1 MISRRKL
8 FIYAILSLILI
19 LGMLFVYNCRIR
31 IGRIISPF
39 LLAIIISYLVHPLV
53 EKLEE
58 KKISRAKGIVLVYLG
73 ILLTVAVVIIFI
85 IPELIDNTK
94 QLINALPE
102 IITKYQD
109 LLSGILAS
117 VRRSRLPDEIKET
130 MFKEIDAG
138 TAMAQDYIISY
149 LKKVISGFVGTL
161 TLMFNMLLAMV
172 IAYYFIKDSIFFK
185 STILSLI
192 SKNRRKGISLAGREI
207 HYVLTSFIQG
217 QLLTAL
223 IVGFMEVVGLILL
236 KVKYPL
242 VLGLISG
249 IANVIPYFGPIIG
262 AIPAVAVALVD
273 SPLKALFT
281 VIMFLIVQQIDNV
294 VITPKIVEGRI
305 GLHPVATI
313 LAVLIGNEFF
323 GITGM
328 LLAVPV
334 AAVLKVIIKRMI
346 EALV

>member
-8 FIYAILSLILI
+8 FFYAILSLFLI
-19 LGMLFVYNCRIR
+19 LSILFVYNYRIK

-39 LLAIIISYLVHPLV
+39 LLAIIISYLVHPMV
-53 EKLEE
+53 EKME
-58 KKISRAKGIVLVYLG
+58 KKRIKRAKGIVLVYLG
-73 ILLTVAVVIIFI
+73 ILLIVAAIIIFI

-94 QLINALPE
+94 QLINALPG
-102 IITKYQD
+102 IIAEYQD
-109 LLSGILAS
+109 LLSGILSS
-117 VRRSRLPDEIKET
+117 VRRSRLPDEIKEA
-130 MFKEIDAG
+130 MLKEING
-138 TAMAQDYIISY
+138 GMAMAQDYIISY

-161 TLMFNMLLAMV
+161 ALMFNILLAMV
-172 IAYYFIKDSIFFK
+172 IAFYFIKDSSFFK
-185 STILSLI
+185 SAILSLI
-192 SKNRRKGISLAGREI
+192 PKNQKKGISLAGREI
-207 HYVLTSFIQG
+207 HFVLSSFIQG

-223 IVGFMEVVGLILL
+223 IIGFMEVAGLILL

-242 VLGLISG
+242 VLGLIGG
-249 IANVIPYFGPIIG
+249 IANVIPYFGPVIG
-262 AIPAVAVALVD
+262 AIPAIAVALAD
-273 SPLKALFT
+273 SPLKALLA

-334 AAVLKVIIKRMI
+334 AAVLKVMVKHAI